1 MRSNDWLQQAQQKL
15 EQACIDSARLDS
27 LILLEHVSGKN
38 RAHILASPDS
48 LLTKEQIA
56 ALNDLLNRRAN
67 HEPMSYIIGY
77 QEFYGRKFTVNNRVL
92 VPRPESEIIIEMAA
106 KLQPK
111 KVIDIGTGS
120 GALAI
125 TAALELP
132 NANVLAVDI
141 DSDCLTATTENVQVL
156 APGRVQTKESNLL
169 QAISDQELAGATLL
183 CNLPYVPDDLQ
194 INRAARHEPQLAL
207 FGGPDG
213 LDLYRELFMQLAER
227 PPKARPSHILCE
239 SLPSQHADLNKLA
252 SDHGWQLKA
261 EQDFIQ
267 CFI

>member
-1 MRSNDWLQQAQQKL
+1 MKSILDDVTIKL
-15 EQACIDSARLDS
+15 ALAGITSARLDA
-27 LILLEHVSGKN
+27 LLLLEFVTRID
-38 RAHILASPDS
+38 RAHILADPIDVLPPLRMKK
-48 LLTKEQIA
+48 LLQLVE
-56 ALNDLLNRRAN
+56 RRAN
-67 HEPMSYIIGY
+67 HEPIAYITGQ
-77 QEFYGRKFTVNNRVL
+77 QEFYARRFTVNKHVL
-92 VPRPESEIIIEMAA
+92 VPRPETETLIEMALA
-106 KLQPK
+106 LHPK

-125 TAALELP
+125 TAALELLD
-132 NANVLAVDI
+132 ADVLAVDI
-141 DSDCLTATTENVQVL
+141 DPACLEVTKQNVQAL

-169 QAISDQELAGATLL
+169 LAIADQELAGALLL

-239 SLPSQHADLNKLA
+239 SLPSQHTDLNKLA